1 MIKKILFLCWACVTA
16 SVSYAQSPEGYH
28 PIAKE
33 GKVWN
38 YQMDFQKDG
47 NTCQYHYVVRGDTV
61 INDVT
66 YKKVLFERSDFSMYV
81 AAIRDD
87 SHKTFII
94 PYGEDSE
101 ILFSALDLDSEGYVY
116 DSIAD
121 LQYRYKSTGS
131 VNTDG
136 IPLRK
141 INFTFS
147 PKYGP
152 FPISYNEGYW
162 IEGIGSG
169 VNMDPFLPMS
179 LSYTRVFEKLISCYH
194 DGERIYHSDEDAVS
208 LANIPLP
215 LEQKYKV
222 GHDTSISP
230 DSIWLEYSENNVVT
244 IYIVG
249 AKSNFRCKVDDDLG
263 IEKPWTEIPL
273 HNGSCCYFIG
283 RLMKGQNTI
292 TIENEYESY
301 TATFLYPFD
310 LYTSVTSPSDKSV
323 NCKSENS
330 KWSALSGRRF
340 PSLPTQKGIY
350 IKDGRKVLIK

>member
-1 MIKKILFLCWACVTA
+1 MLNCCIVSTLIILLQCQRIKSKSMMKKILFLCWACLNA

-94 PYGEDSE
+94 LYGEDSE

-169 VNMDPFLPMS
+169 VNMDPFLPIYDKER
-179 LSYTRVFEKLISCYH
+179 LAERLCEELLPKFEKLSRAQIF
-194 DGERIYHSDEDAVS
+194 DANCCLFMIQS
-208 LANIPLP
+208 PI
-215 LEQKYKV
+215 
-222 GHDTSISP
+222 SIS
-230 DSIWLEYSENNVVT
+230 
-244 IYIVG
+244 
-249 AKSNFRCKVDDDLG
+249 FRK
-263 IEKPWTEIPL
+263 T
-273 HNGSCCYFIG
+273 
-283 RLMKGQNTI
+283 R
-292 TIENEYESY
+292 
-301 TATFLYPFD
+301 
-310 LYTSVTSPSDKSV
+310 
-323 NCKSENS
+323 
-330 KWSALSGRRF
+330 
-340 PSLPTQKGIY
+340 
-350 IKDGRKVLIK
+350 IKK